1 MYVNGGFFPIMV
13 VEAVKFYRNFL
24 SWLLSWWVVT
34 DGPT

>member
-1 MYVNGGFFPIMV
+1 MYVNEGFFPIMV
-13 VEAVKFYRNFL
+13 VEAVKLCRHFL